1 MSEPVSPAHER
12 LAALLLFLRVDA
24 PRPSDDLREAV
35 MRSIRRTH
43 VLRSALAAVQ
53 DVLEALANAL
63 AVVLGLRPPPAPRVG
78 TA

>member
-12 LAALLLFLRVDA
+12 LATLLLFLRADA
-24 PRPSDDLREAV
+24 PRPSDELGEAI

-53 DVLEALANAL
+53 DVLAALAEAL
-63 AVVLGLRPPPAPRVG
+63 AVVLGLRRPTARAG

>member
-1 MSEPVSPAHER
+1 MSEPVTPAHER
-12 LAALLLFLRVDA
+12 LATLLFFLRA
-24 PRPSDDLREAV
+24 ESPRPSDDLHEAV

-53 DVLEALANAL
+53 DVLAALAEAL
-63 AVVLGLRPPPAPRVG
+63 AVVLGLRRPAPRTG